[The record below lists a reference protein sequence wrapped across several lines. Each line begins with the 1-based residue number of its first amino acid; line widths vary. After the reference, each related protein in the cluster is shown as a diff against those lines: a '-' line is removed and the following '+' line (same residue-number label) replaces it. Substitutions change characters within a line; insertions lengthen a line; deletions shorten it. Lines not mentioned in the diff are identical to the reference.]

1 MPNVLSDAQVRHFR
15 EQGYVAPIRAVGEDE
30 ATDCRRRLEAF
41 ENETGQPGDLP
52 IKGHLYLDWAWRLTR
67 HPRVIGA
74 VVDLIGPDV
83 FVMASRFWIKNP
95 QDRKFVSWHQDL
107 AYFGLD
113 PQEMVTF
120 WMALTPVTRDNGCMR
135 FIPGSHTGP
144 SRKHVETYDKDNL
157 LARGQVVPDVD
168 DSAAVDVVLRP
179 GEFSIHHG
187 HLLHS
192 SEANTTDDR
201 RIGFGM
207 MLFPAHA
214 RSTIGRR
221 SVTLVHGTD
230 RYGHWDHDPMPTCDR
245 DPVIWE
251 LMQQGFERYRDRRV
265 RQEAEGSGLVEPA
278 QEVR

>member
-1 MPNVLSDAQVRHFR
+1 MPNVLSDDQVRQFR
-15 EQGYVAPIRAVGEDE
+15 DRGYVTPIRAIPDDE
-30 ATDCRRRLEAF
+30 GLDCLRRLEAY
-41 ENETGQPGDLP
+41 EAETGQPGDLP
-52 IKGHLYLDWAWRLTR
+52 IKGHLYLDWAWTLTR

-113 PQEMVTF
+113 PQEMITL
-120 WMALTPVTRDNGCMR
+120 WLALTPVTRDNGCMR
-135 FIPGSHTGP
+135 FIPGSHRGP
-144 SRKHVETYDKDNL
+144 SRRHVETYDKDNL

-168 DSAAVDVVLRP
+168 ESAAIDAVLRP

-192 SEANTTDDR
+192 SEPNTTDGR
-201 RIGFGM
+201 RIGFGL

-230 RYGHWDHDPMPTCDR
+230 RYGHWDHDPMPRGDR
-245 DPVIWE
+245 DPAIWE
-251 LMQQGFERYRDRRV
+251 LMQATFDRYRDQRV
-265 RQEAEGSGLVEPA
+265 RQEAEGSGLKESP
-278 QEVR
+278 QEVS